1 MPIAPTALRSRK
13 RPSEQA
19 FVIHKMLGY
28 YLADPATWRD
38 RFPDIGHDRAAP
50 GGRKPHTR
58 RGRMSTGQIWAGVV
72 SFCLVV
78 AIGSAIM
85 WRLTRDD
92 RRRQL

>member
-1 MPIAPTALRSRK
+1 
-13 RPSEQA
+13 
-19 FVIHKMLGY
+19 
-28 YLADPATWRD
+28 
-38 RFPDIGHDRAAP
+38 
-50 GGRKPHTR
+50 
-58 RGRMSTGQIWAGVV
+58 MSTGQIWAGVV